1 VHVQLHPA
9 EGWVVPTPQPV
20 HHGMPTAALPGGEV
34 ALRNSR
40 NAGDPALMLRRSEMA
55 AFLAGPTDGEFDD
68 YAG

>member
-1 VHVQLHPA
+1 
-9 EGWVVPTPQPV
+9 
-20 HHGMPTAALPGGEV
+20 MPTAALPGGEV